1 MVTATRRL
9 TKHSHHYTALDSLFG
24 DYIQVKKLPQGDLD
38 WVGTHIWKD
47 VVNLQ
52 GPAVGEGIKVLDAD
66 VCCVCVGGWGGCC
79 CEENRCEMKVLSR
92 VGLERVGGSVSDKG
106 VKEEYVRTHAV
117 ERMSLVSRGRRWRG

>member
-1 MVTATRRL
+1 M
-9 TKHSHHYTALDSLFG
+9 FG

-66 VCCVCVGGWGGCC
+66 VCCVCVCGWGD
-79 CEENRCEMKVLSR
+79 V
-92 VGLERVGGSVSDKG
+92 V
-106 VKEEYVRTHAV
+106 VRRIDV
-117 ERMSLVSRGRRWRG
+117 R